1 MQIRDAAPA
10 DLRAVAAI
18 YAREVAEG
26 VATFDTEPRTPESW
40 AYLLEPTPGHHL
52 LVAVDDGRVV
62 AWASSS
68 PYRPKNGYRLTRETT
83 VYVSPIAQ
91 GRGVGRAL
99 YDELLARLAADGMHL
114 ALAGVAQPNEA
125 SDALHRAC
133 GFEPVGVMREVGFK
147 HDRFIDVRWW
157 QRRLS

>member
-10 DLRAVAAI
+10 DLEAVTAI

-52 LVAVDDGRVV
+52 LVAEEDGQVV

-83 VYVSPIAQ
+83 VYAAPSAQ

-99 YDELLARLAADGMHL
+99 YDELLARLVADGMHL
-114 ALAGVAQPNEA
+114 ALAGVAQPNAA
-125 SDALHRAC
+125 SDGLHRAC

-147 HDRFIDVRWW
+147 HGRFIDVQWW
-157 QRRLS
+157 QKRLG

>member
-10 DLRAVAAI
+10 DLQAVAAI
-18 YAREVAEG
+18 YAREVAES

-52 LVAVDDGRVV
+52 LVAEEDGQAV

-83 VYVSPIAQ
+83 VYAAPSAK

-99 YDELLARLAADGMHL
+99 YDELLARLVVDGMHL
-114 ALAGVAQPNEA
+114 ALAGVAQPNAA
-125 SDALHRAC
+125 SDGLHRAC

-147 HDRFIDVRWW
+147 HGRFIDVQWW
-157 QRRLS
+157 QKRLG